1 MRRLVVFSLACLGF
15 IALVMLVV
23 LVMGGAEFLSGMGA
37 AGWIAFIFG
46 VVATSALGVGL
57 MALVFYSDEHGQDE
71 KAAEAGCGRTP
82 DPPTPRSRA
91 VARH

>member
-57 MALVFYSDEHGQDE
+57 MALVFYSDEHGQDK
-71 KAAEAGCGRTP
+71 KAAGGRLRP
-82 DPPTPRSRA
+82 DA
-91 VARH
+91 